1 MAHLLAGDDDKN
13 RDLTYDEAYRCYL
26 ITRTDPTSDYR
37 FGRTQGKRVR
47 ARTALRRVNGY
58 LQTMIEAIADSKLRR
73 MQRELELRGIR
84 YDRPNSSWKT
94 LKPRPAERF
103 GTLHAAK
110 FIHHIRCCFPHAQR
124 RQRRADLFG
133 PILGRPNQEIP
144 AGRSLHAR
152 SRPEMA

>member
-94 LKPRPAERF
+94 LKPRPAER
-103 GTLHAAK
+103 
-110 FIHHIRCCFPHAQR
+110 
-124 RQRRADLFG
+124 
-133 PILGRPNQEIP
+133 
-144 AGRSLHAR
+144 
-152 SRPEMA
+152 SRGGGG